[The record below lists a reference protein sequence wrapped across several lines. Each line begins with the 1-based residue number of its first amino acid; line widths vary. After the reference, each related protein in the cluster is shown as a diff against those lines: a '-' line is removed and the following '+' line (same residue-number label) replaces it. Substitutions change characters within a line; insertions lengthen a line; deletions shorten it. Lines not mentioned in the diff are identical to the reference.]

1 MALVARH
8 HLSNSRQLL
17 RAPKSCGSVVRG
29 ARKSTRQALTCARS
43 CLRLGCVLVL
53 GLGRGEWLGLA
64 PAVLLAVGLG
74 VGLGLSDAP
83 RDGRVWVGR
92 GEVVGVGT
100 EVRGDLDGRATGTL
114 GASSPRAHLLAARSG
129 LPRSV
134 TLETSI
140 TLKPAET
147 KLRAI
152 VKCPLDSGAPKT
164 PTCTRWSR
172 LGSTSQTAR

>member
-8 HLSNSRQLL
+8 HLNNSRQLL
-17 RAPKSCGSVVRG
+17 RASKSCGSAVRG

-74 VGLGLSDAP
+74 VGLGVSDAP
-83 RDGRVWVGR
+83 RVGR
-92 GEVVGVGT
+92 AGVGQGEVVGVGLD
-100 EVRGDLDGRATGTL
+100 VRGDLVGRVA
-114 GASSPRAHLLAARSG
+114 GAFGVSSPRAHFLAPVSA

-152 VKCPLDSGAPKT
+152 VKCPLVWCAPKT

-172 LGSTSQTAR
+172 V